1 MVDDNTRVEQFRSEI
16 AEMHL
21 KDPVAGRETNLLRL
35 GVLLMVAGIATTVI
49 AYSASHSTRLDLDQR
64 DDIIIALIGVAV
76 TITGAAL
83 FIRYS
88 IAQFFRFWLARLIY
102 EQRAA
107 TDRLLAGPAATAAAS
122 DGVAAASDG
131 IAAENDGI
139 AAEPAAE
146 TPARA

>member
-1 MVDDNTRVEQFRSEI
+1 MTDDNARVEQFRSDI
-16 AEMHL
+16 AGMHL
-21 KDPVAGRETNLLRL
+21 KDPVAGREVNLLRL
-35 GVLLMVAGIATTVI
+35 GVLLMVGGVALTVI
-49 AYSASHSTRLDLDQR
+49 AYSASHGTRLDLDQR
-64 DDIIIALIGVAV
+64 DDIIAALIGVAL

-107 TDRLLAGPAATAAAS
+107 TDRLLAGQPVARA
-122 DGVAAASDG
+122 DGS
-131 IAAENDGI
+131 
-139 AAEPAAE
+139 AEPLAESATE